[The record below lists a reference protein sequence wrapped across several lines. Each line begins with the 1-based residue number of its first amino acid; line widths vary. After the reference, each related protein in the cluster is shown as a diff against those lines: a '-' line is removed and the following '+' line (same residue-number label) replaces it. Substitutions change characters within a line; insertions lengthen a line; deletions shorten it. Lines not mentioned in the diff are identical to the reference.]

1 MGGTRF
7 MVQWEE
13 HPSHL
18 ATRLGQLLEHQT
30 LVDVTL
36 MCNTHTL
43 RVHRAVLAACSPYFE
58 SILQRQ
64 LGAHPLI
71 VLKDMQFSVLKSL
84 IEFMYC
90 GETSVTEDNLGAL
103 LQAAKFFQVKG
114 LSSMTREALGLP
126 ASPAKPAPTPTPVP
140 FNGDFA
146 KKVPQVRTPAS
157 AKKIGMQTTLVS
169 TAEVL
174 NKQLI
179 AGNTTTTTTASSALS
194 QTRIADST
202 AVKVS
207 TAQGVSTI
215 STDTAQLLL
224 NLSGAEGTLPQ
235 SVSTVDTPPVQVITR
250 GVATTAST
258 PSRPMLQMSSRNVRV
273 SNLRGSNMMK
283 IDAKS
288 LAEKSKLADA
298 AAGASPGDDAPR
310 RRGRPLKK
318 QINVMFQEKVISDA
332 EVALQKEADASRLA
346 LEALK
351 REMNTGDPGNAAAV
365 EAELVEA
372 DETRSQEQIDDMV
385 LKNEE
390 ELTEEM
396 TGTHT
401 LVASEDG
408 SQQSEASTAEV
419 VYQVTADGQVVAT
432 TAAGTDANSAGNVAS
447 YMEALKEAGLPT
459 DLPILLDSGDGS
471 YVTVNEEVLMN
482 ICNGGV
488 IHYQVAEGNL
498 VQGTDGQVVVQEG
511 ENENENENETETVQ
525 EFLQED
531 PEQPKET
538 TKTSQASVIQMAAE
552 TKPVGKRNRVV
563 TPSGGCGFTTAR
575 QIVKASM
582 DKYRQEQA
590 GVRKFVVKEMQA
602 AELILEPGDEGV
614 TLSQDEQHIVLE
626 EGHDGIPEGHEQ
638 VEDEDQQQ
646 MVSTTTVEQTLVQT
660 GGQVQALLQTF
671 SEDGES
677 QQEMVYLVT
686 ENADEVIAS
695 GNFGDGNHSFV
706 VTDGTTVEGGHTFSI
721 ADGNIVVQQGQ
732 EEAEMSVEQALEAMM
747 GGSDTSNHDTPN
759 SNQQSSV
766 DADSMRLVLGDPD
779 DKSNVLL
786 GSSSGDKTEDTLAI
800 LTDNAKLEDTLLDDL
815 NDDDDDDE
823 NPSKDIPL
831 AVGLLP
837 LRTALERIQATPE
850 HQPRKTRSSSLTGEG
865 NKGGKRKSDSES
877 ENLEKKARSEEPVDS
892 DGITDRFDVEEENS
906 SSYDVETSLG
916 VITEDG
922 LKNVP

>member
-140 FNGDFA
+140 INGDFA

-157 AKKIGMQTTLVS
+157 TKKIGMQTTLVS
-169 TAEVL
+169 TAEVM

-179 AGNTTTTTTASSALS
+179 AGNTTTTTTANSLS
-194 QTRIADST
+194 QTRLGSSSDSS

-235 SVSTVDTPPVQVITR
+235 SVSSVETPPVQVISR
-250 GVATTAST
+250 GIASTVST
-258 PSRPMLQMSSRNVRV
+258 PSRPMLQMSSRNVRLT
-273 SNLRGSNMMK
+273 NLRGTNMMK

-288 LAEKSKLADA
+288 LAEKSKLTDA
-298 AAGASPGDDAPR
+298 TASAHQTDDAPR

-372 DETRSQEQIDDMV
+372 DENRSQEHI
-385 LKNEE
+385 EE
-390 ELTEEM
+390 AMTMKTDEEM
-396 TGTHT
+396 TEDTHT
-401 LVASEDG
+401 LVASEDNCH
-408 SQQSEASTAEV
+408 QSEASTAEV

-432 TAAGTDANSAGNVAS
+432 GAAGNDANAAGNVAS

-511 ENENENENETETVQ
+511 ENETESVQ

-531 PEQPKET
+531 AEQPKET
-538 TKTSQASVIQMAAE
+538 EKASESSVIQMAAE
-552 TKPVGKRNRVV
+552 TKPVNKRNRVV

-614 TLSQDEQHIVLE
+614 TLSQGEEHIVQE
-626 EGHDGIPEGHEQ
+626 EGHDGIQEGHEQ
-638 VEDEDQQQ
+638 VEDEEQQQ
-646 MVSTTTVEQTLVQT
+646 LVSTTTVESSLVQT
-660 GGQVQALLQTF
+660 GAGQVQALLQTF

-695 GNFGDGNHSFV
+695 GNFGDGSHSFV
-706 VTDGTTVEGGHTFSI
+706 VTDGTTVQGGHTFSI

-747 GGSDTSNHDTPN
+747 GGSDTSNHDTSN
-759 SNQQSSV
+759 SNQQSAV

-786 GSSSGDKTEDTLAI
+786 GGSSGDKTEDTLAI

-815 NDDDDDDE
+815 NDDDDE
-823 NPSKDIPL
+823 TPSKDIPL

-850 HQPRKTRSSSLTGEG
+850 HQPRKTRSSSLTGDG

-877 ENLEKKARSEEPVDS
+877 ESLEKKARSEEAADS
-892 DGITDRFDVEEENS
+892 DGITDQFDAEEENS

>member
-114 LSSMTREALGLP
+114 LSSMTKEALGLP
-126 ASPAKPAPTPTPVP
+126 SSPSKPVPTPTPVP
-140 FNGDFA
+140 INGDFA
-146 KKVPQVRTPAS
+146 KKVPQLRTPTS
-157 AKKIGMQTTLVS
+157 GKKIGMQTTLVS
-169 TAEVL
+169 TAEVM
-174 NKQLI
+174 NKQI
-179 AGNTTTTTTASSALS
+179 VASNSTATTTTAGTAGTASVHG
-194 QTRIADST
+194 RVGPGGDSP
-202 AVKVS
+202 AVKVAS
-207 TAQGVSTI
+207 AQGTSTI

-224 NLSGAEGTLPQ
+224 NLSGVEGTSQ
-235 SVSTVDTPPVQVITR
+235 AVTTIETPVQAAASKL
-250 GVATTAST
+250 ATTTST
-258 PSRPMLQMSSRNVRV
+258 QSRPMLQMSSRNVRLT
-273 SNLRGSNMMK
+273 NIRGSNMMK
-283 IDAKS
+283 IDAKT
-288 LAEKSKLADA
+288 LVEKSKLGETPAV
-298 AAGASPGDDAPR
+298 GAHHIDESPR

-318 QINVMFQEKVISDA
+318 QINVMFQEKVMSDA
-332 EVALQKEADASRLA
+332 EVALQKEADASRMA

-372 DETRSQEQIDDMV
+372 GARSQEIQDEDMMV
-385 LKNEE
+385 KHEE
-390 ELTEEM
+390 DISH
-396 TGTHT
+396 GSQT
-401 LVASEDG
+401 LIASEEN
-408 SQQSEASTAEV
+408 SQESEANPGEV
-419 VYQVTADGQVVAT
+419 LYQVTADGQVVAT
-432 TAAGTDANSAGNVAS
+432 GGSDPNAAGNVAS

-498 VQGTDGQVVVQEG
+498 VQGTDGQVVVEEG
-511 ENENENENETETVQ
+511 ENEAEQ
-525 EFLQED
+525 EFLQTE
-531 PEQPKET
+531 PQEELKQVT
-538 TKTSQASVIQMAAE
+538 TASQSVIQE
-552 TKPVGKRNRVV
+552 SKPGSKPKVA
-563 TPSGGCGFTTAR
+563 TPASSCGYTTAR

-582 DKYRQEQA
+582 EKFRQEQA
-590 GVRKFVVKEMQA
+590 GIRKFVVKEMQE
-602 AELILEPGDEGV
+602 AELVMEPGDENPELVSDEVHMEQGEQADDAIMHDEHGMV
-614 TLSQDEQHIVLE
+614 NDEQQHL
-626 EGHDGIPEGHEQ
+626 
-638 VEDEDQQQ
+638 
-646 MVSTTTVEQTLVQT
+646 VSTTTVEPTLVQS

-671 SEDGES
+671 GEDGES

-695 GNFGDGNHSFV
+695 GNFGDGTHSFAV
-706 VTDGTTVEGGHTFSI
+706 VSDGSTVDGTHTFSI

-747 GGSDTSNHDTPN
+747 GGSDASNHDTPQ
-759 SNQQSSV
+759 SAQQAAV
-766 DADSMRLVLGDPD
+766 DAESMRLVLGAEDHD
-779 DKSNVLL
+779 DKSSNSVLL
-786 GSSSGDKTEDTLAI
+786 GESNKNEDTLAI
-800 LTDNAKLEDTLLDDL
+800 LTDNTKLEDTLLDDL
-815 NDDDDDDE
+815 NDDDDE
-823 NPSKDIPL
+823 TSSKDIPL

-850 HQPRKTRSSSLTGEG
+850 HQPRKTRASSLTGEG
-865 NKGGKRKSDSES
+865 SKGGKRRSDSGS
-877 ENLEKKARSEEPVDS
+877 ETVEKKARSDEVVDS
-892 DGITDRFDVEEENS
+892 DGIGDDRFDAEEENS

-922 LKNVP
+922 LKDAP

>member
-1 MGGTRF
+1 

-126 ASPAKPAPTPTPVP
+126 ASPAKPASTPTSVAV
-140 FNGDFA
+140 NGDFA
-146 KKVPQVRTPAS
+146 KKVPQVRTPTS
-157 AKKIGMQTTLVS
+157 GKKIGMQTTLVS
-169 TAEVL
+169 TADVM

-179 AGNTTTTTTASSALS
+179 GSNSTTTTIAGTAVSQARVGPGGDSS
-194 QTRIADST
+194 

-207 TAQGVSTI
+207 SAQGVSTI

-224 NLSGAEGTLPQ
+224 NLSGAESSLSQSAGT
-235 SVSTVDTPPVQVITR
+235 VETPPVQVITSR
-250 GVATTAST
+250 TATTTSSSA
-258 PSRPMLQMSSRNVRV
+258 SRPMLQMSSRNVRV
-273 SNLRGSNMMK
+273 SNLRGSSMMK
-283 IDAKS
+283 IDAKT
-288 LAEKSKLADA
+288 LVEKAKPSESAIVGTHQVDE
-298 AAGASPGDDAPR
+298 SPR

-318 QINVMFQEKVISDA
+318 QINVMFQEKVMSDA
-332 EVALQKEADASRLA
+332 EHALQKEADASRLA

-351 REMNTGDPGNAAAV
+351 REMNTGDPGNIAAV
-365 EAELVEA
+365 NAELAEAEARAHVN
-372 DETRSQEQIDDMV
+372 S
-385 LKNEE
+385 EE
-390 ELTEEM
+390 ELAQRTDEDISE
-396 TGTHT
+396 GSET
-401 LVASEDG
+401 LVASEENN
-408 SQQSEASTAEV
+408 QQSDAGTAEV
-419 VYQVTADGQVVAT
+419 VYQVTEDGQMVAT
-432 TAAGTDANSAGNVAS
+432 TPAGSDPNAAGNVAS

-511 ENENENENETETVQ
+511 ENESESAQ
-525 EFLQED
+525 EFLQTE
-531 PEQPKET
+531 PQEQLKPKT
-538 TKTSQASVIQMAAE
+538 PQTSVIQLAAE
-552 TKPVGKRNRVV
+552 TKAVTKRNRVV
-563 TPSGGCGFTTAR
+563 TPAGGCGFTTAR

-602 AELILEPGDEGV
+602 AELILEPGDEGAQ
-614 TLSQDEQHIVLE
+614 LEQDEVQMDQE
-626 EGHDGIPEGHEQ
+626 EPEGVTHDEQ
-638 VEDEDQQQ
+638 ETVGDEEQQHL
-646 MVSTTTVEQTLVQT
+646 VTTTTGEPTLVQT
-660 GGQVQALLQTF
+660 SGQVQALLQTF
-671 SEDGES
+671 GEDGES

-686 ENADEVIAS
+686 DNPDEVIAS
-695 GNFGDGNHSFV
+695 GSFGDGNHSFAV
-706 VTDGTTVEGGHTFSI
+706 VSEGGTVEGGHTFSI
-721 ADGNIVVQQGQ
+721 TDGNIVVQQGQ
-732 EEAEMSVEQALEAMM
+732 EETEMSVEQALEAMM
-747 GGSDTSNHDTPN
+747 GGSDTSNQDAPRN
-759 SNQQSSV
+759 SLSNQQAAV
-766 DADSMRLVLGDPD
+766 DAEAMRLVLGDPD
-779 DKSNVLL
+779 DKSSSGVLL
-786 GSSSGDKTEDTLAI
+786 GESSDNKNEDTLAI
-800 LTDNAKLEDTLLDDL
+800 LTDNTKLEDTLLDDL
-815 NDDDDDDE
+815 NDDDDDGTA
-823 NPSKDIPL
+823 SKDIPL

-837 LRTALERIQATPE
+837 LRNALERIQSTPE
-850 HQPRKTRSSSLTGEG
+850 HQPRKTRSASLTGEG
-865 NKGGKRKSDSES
+865 NKGSKRKSDSEGES
-877 ENLEKKARSEEPVDS
+877 IEKKVRSEETIDS
-892 DGITDRFDVEEENS
+892 DGIGDDRFDAEEENS
-906 SSYDVETSLG
+906 SSYDVDTSLG

-922 LKNVP
+922 LKDAP

>member
-114 LSSMTREALGLP
+114 LSSMTKEALGLP
-126 ASPAKPAPTPTPVP
+126 SSPSKPIPTPNPVP
-140 FNGDFA
+140 INGDFA
-146 KKVPQVRTPAS
+146 KKVPQLRTPTS
-157 AKKIGMQTTLVS
+157 GKKIGMQTTLVS
-169 TAEVL
+169 TAEVM
-174 NKQLI
+174 NKQI
-179 AGNTTTTTTASSALS
+179 VASNTTTTTAGTASALG
-194 QTRIADST
+194 RVGPGGDSP
-202 AVKVS
+202 AVKVAS
-207 TAQGVSTI
+207 SQGVSTI

-224 NLSGAEGTLPQ
+224 NLSGVEGTSQ
-235 SVSTVDTPPVQVITR
+235 AVTTIETPVQAVTSKLS
-250 GVATTAST
+250 TTTSSQ
-258 PSRPMLQMSSRNVRV
+258 SRPMLQMSSRNVRL
-273 SNLRGSNMMK
+273 SNIRGSNMMK
-283 IDAKS
+283 LDAKT
-288 LAEKSKLADA
+288 LVEKSKLGETSVV
-298 AAGASPGDDAPR
+298 GAHHVDESPR

-318 QINVMFQEKVISDA
+318 QINVMFQEKVMSDA

-346 LEALK
+346 LEALS

-372 DETRSQEQIDDMV
+372 GTRSQENQDVEMLV
-385 LKNEE
+385 KNDEDISHGSQS
-390 ELTEEM
+390 LI
-396 TGTHT
+396 
-401 LVASEDG
+401 ASEDN
-408 SQQSEASTAEV
+408 SQESEANAGEV

-432 TAAGTDANSAGNVAS
+432 GADPNAAGNVAS

-511 ENENENENETETVQ
+511 EGEGEEGNETEQ
-525 EFLQED
+525 EFLQTE
-531 PEQPKET
+531 PQEELKQVA
-538 TKTSQASVIQMAAE
+538 KTSQSVIQE
-552 TKPVGKRNRVV
+552 NKPGNKRRVT
-563 TPSGGCGFTTAR
+563 TPASGCGFTTAR

-590 GVRKFVVKEMQA
+590 GIRKFVVKEMQE
-602 AELILEPGDEGV
+602 AELIMEPGDENPDLASDGV
-614 TLSQDEQHIVLE
+614 HMEQEEQAAGTHDEHELVNDEEQQHL
-626 EGHDGIPEGHEQ
+626 
-638 VEDEDQQQ
+638 
-646 MVSTTTVEQTLVQT
+646 VSTTTGEPTLVQA
-660 GGQVQALLQTF
+660 GAGQVQALLQTF
-671 SEDGES
+671 GEDGES

-686 ENADEVIAS
+686 DNADEVIAS
-695 GNFGDGNHSFV
+695 GNFGDGTHSFAV
-706 VTDGTTVEGGHTFSI
+706 VSDGSTVDGTHTFSI

-747 GGSDTSNHDTPN
+747 GGSDA
-759 SNQQSSV
+759 SNQDTRQSAQQVAV
-766 DADSMRLVLGDPD
+766 DAESMRLVLGAEDHD
-779 DKSNVLL
+779 GKSSNSVLL
-786 GSSSGDKTEDTLAI
+786 GESNKNEDTLAI

-815 NDDDDDDE
+815 NDDDDE
-823 NPSKDIPL
+823 TASKDIPL

-865 NKGGKRKSDSES
+865 SKGGKRKSDSES
-877 ENLEKKARSEEPVDS
+877 ESVEKKARSVDVGDS
-892 DGITDRFDVEEENS
+892 DGIGDDKFDAEEENS

-922 LKNVP
+922 LKDAP

>member
-43 RVHRAVLAACSPYFE
+43 KVHRAVLAACSPYFE

-126 ASPAKPAPTPTPVP
+126 ASPAKPPPVPTPVP
-140 FNGDFA
+140 INGDFA
-146 KKVPQVRTPAS
+146 KKVPQIRTPAS
-157 AKKIGMQTTLVS
+157 GKKIGMQTTLVS
-169 TAEVL
+169 TAEVM

-179 AGNTTTTTTASSALS
+179 ANSTTTTAGTTVS
-194 QTRIADST
+194 QARVGPDT

-207 TAQGVSTI
+207 SAQGTSTI
-215 STDTAQLLL
+215 SADTAQLLL
-224 NLSGAEGTLPQ
+224 NLSGAEGSLQQVASSAEAPLQAGTPKIGT
-235 SVSTVDTPPVQVITR
+235 STTPTR
-250 GVATTAST
+250 
-258 PSRPMLQMSSRNVRV
+258 PLLQMSSRNVRL

-283 IDAKS
+283 IDAKT
-288 LAEKSKLADA
+288 LAEKSKLGEPAVA
-298 AAGASPGDDAPR
+298 TSHLIDDAPR

-318 QINVMFQEKVISDA
+318 QINVMFQEKVMSDA

-351 REMNTGDPGNAAAV
+351 REMDTGDPGNVAAV
-365 EAELVEA
+365 EAELEEA
-372 DETRSQEQIDDMV
+372 EARSQETHEDDTA

-390 ELTEEM
+390 DTSQ
-396 TGTHT
+396 GSQA
-401 LVASEDG
+401 LVSSEDN
-408 SQQSEASTAEV
+408 SQQSESSATEV
-419 VYQVTADGQVVAT
+419 VYQVTADGQVVGT
-432 TAAGTDANSAGNVAS
+432 SAAASDPNAANNVAS

-498 VQGTDGQVVVQEG
+498 VHDQDGQVVVQEG
-511 ENENENENETETVQ
+511 EGEGEGEGEVENESETVQ
-525 EFLQED
+525 E
-531 PEQPKET
+531 PEE
-538 TKTSQASVIQMAAE
+538 S
-552 TKPVGKRNRVV
+552 TKPPAKTPPSPGIQSTPEVKSPNKRNRVI
-563 TPSGGCGFTTAR
+563 TPAGGCGFTTAR

-602 AELILEPGDEGV
+602 AELILEAGDEIQQDGME
-614 TLSQDEQHIVLE
+614 LQQEQEDIEQESQELI
-626 EGHDGIPEGHEQ
+626 EGEVEG
-638 VEDEDQQQ
+638 EDQQQ
-646 MVSTTTVEQTLVQT
+646 LVSTTTVESSLVQA
-660 GGQVQALLQTF
+660 GGSQVQALLQTF
-671 SEDGES
+671 GEDGES
-677 QQEMVYLVT
+677 QQEMVYLVA

-695 GNFGDGNHSFV
+695 GNFVDHSGHSFAV
-706 VTDGTTVEGGHTFSI
+706 VSEGGTVEGGHTFSI

-747 GGSDTSNHDTPN
+747 GGSDTSNQETPRSSL
-759 SNQQSSV
+759 SNQPASV
-766 DADSMRLVLGDPD
+766 DAES
-779 DKSNVLL
+779 LL
-786 GSSSGDKTEDTLAI
+786 NSKDTLEI
-800 LTDNAKLEDTLLDDL
+800 LSENAKLENTLLDDL
-815 NDDDDDDE
+815 NDDDEEEDPT
-823 NPSKDIPL
+823 NKDIPS

-837 LRTALERIQATPE
+837 LRSALERIQSTPE
-850 HQPRKTRSSSLTGEG
+850 HQPRKTRTSSLTGEG
-865 NKGGKRKSDSES
+865 INCGKRKSDSES
-877 ENLEKKARSEEPVDS
+877 ESAEKKVRSEEVVDS
-892 DGITDRFDVEEENS
+892 DGIVEDRFDNEEDNS
-906 SSYDVETSLG
+906 SSYDTATSLG
-916 VITEDG
+916 IITEDG
-922 LKNVP
+922 LKNAP